1 VPQVLTYVNTAQA
14 VTRPSAG
21 IGAGAF
27 ASLGAELA
35 IGGGYEAGLYQQG
48 RHAGA
53 GCANWLSA
61 TSIDA
66 RTRTSTSSSTTKQF
80 DQMTRIVPVI
90 PGGLGPQTA
99 REHKPV

>member
-14 VTRPSAG
+14 VKRPSAG

-35 IGGGYEAGLYQQG
+35 ISGGHEHGLYQQG
-48 RHAGA
+48 RYSGA
-53 GCANWLSA
+53 GCANWLSGPGV
-61 TSIDA
+61 DA
-66 RTRTSTSSSTTKQF
+66 RTSTSTTNSTTKQF

-90 PGGLGPQTA
+90 PGGLGPHTA

>member
-1 VPQVLTYVNTAQA
+1 VLTYVNTAQA

-27 ASLGAELA
+27 ASLGAESVH
-35 IGGGYEAGLYQQG
+35 GGHEQG
-48 RHAGA
+48 RYAGV
-53 GCANWLSA
+53 GCANLLAA

-66 RTRTSTSSSTTKQF
+66 RTSTTNSTTKQF
-80 DQMTRIVPVI
+80 DQMTRVVPVI
-90 PGGLGPQTA
+90 PGGVGPHTA